1 MGLIKIQKNNGLSG
15 TEKGGIEYINGTNVV
30 AAKMASAA
38 VVELTVEAID
48 AAKDTVSIT
57 YSGGAGNP
65 PSEADILAAWEPVLV
80 SANGSVCTLVPAP
93 QLYNDEATPA
103 AIYPAVAIA

>member
-1 MGLIKIQKNNGLSG
+1 MGLIKIQKNNGASG
-15 TEKGGIEYINGTNVV
+15 TVKGGIEYINGSNVV
-30 AAKMASAA
+30 AAKMASAL
-38 VVELTVEAID
+38 VVELTIEAID
-48 AAKDTVSIT
+48 AAKDTLTIT

-65 PSEADILAAWEPVLV
+65 PSEAAILAAWEPVLV
-80 SANGSVCTLVPAP
+80 NSNGSVCDLYLAP

>member
-1 MGLIKIQKNNGLSG
+1 MGLIKIQKNDGLSG
-15 TEKGGIEYINGTNVV
+15 TTKGGIEYINGTNVV
-30 AAKMASAA
+30 AAKMSAAA

-48 AAKDTVSIT
+48 ATKDTVSIT
-57 YSGGAGNP
+57 YSGGGGNP

-93 QLYNDEATPA
+93 QLYNDEAMPA

>member
-1 MGLIKIQKNNGLSG
+1 MGLIRIQKNNGASG
-15 TEKGGIEYINGTNVV
+15 TVKGGIEYINGTNVV

-65 PSEADILAAWEPVLV
+65 PSEANILAAWEPVLV
-80 SANGSVCTLVPAP
+80 DSNGSVCTLISAP
-93 QLYNDEATPA
+93 QLYNDEATPM

>member
-1 MGLIKIQKNNGLSG
+1 MGLIKIQKNDGLSG
-15 TEKGGIEYINGTNVV
+15 TAKGGIEYINGTNVV
-30 AAKMASAA
+30 AAKMASSA

-93 QLYNDEATPA
+93 QLYNDQSPA
-103 AIYPAVAIA
+103 EAIYPAVAIA

>member
-1 MGLIKIQKNNGLSG
+1 MAADPLCHLNSIPLSLLSSEPGAESPPNVNMGSSIV
-15 TEKGGIEYINGTNVV
+15 T
-30 AAKMASAA
+30 

-80 SANGSVCTLVPAP
+80 SANGSVCILVPAP

>member
-1 MGLIKIQKNNGLSG
+1 MGLIKIQKNDGLSG
-15 TEKGGIEYINGTNVV
+15 TSKGGIQYINGTNVV
-30 AAKMASAA
+30 AAVMSAA
-38 VVELTVEAID
+38 AVLELTVEAID

-57 YSGGAGNP
+57 YSGGAGAV
-65 PSEADILAAWEPVLV
+65 PSEASILAAWESVLV

-93 QLYNDEATPA
+93 QLYNDADA

>member
-1 MGLIKIQKNNGLSG
+1 MGLIKIQKNDGLSG
-15 TEKGGIEYINGTNVV
+15 TAKGGIEYINGTNVV
-30 AAKMASAA
+30 AAKMSSAA
-38 VVELTVEAID
+38 VLELTVEAID

-65 PSEADILAAWEPVLV
+65 PSEADILAAWESVLV

>member
-1 MGLIKIQKNNGLSG
+1 MGLIKIQKNDGLSG
-15 TEKGGIEYINGTNVV
+15 TAKGGIEYINGTNVV
-30 AAKMASAA
+30 AAKMSGAA

-48 AAKDTVSIT
+48 AGKDTVSIT
-57 YSGGAGNP
+57 YSGGTGNP

-80 SANGSVCTLVPAP
+80 SANGSVCTLVSAP
-93 QLYNDEATPA
+93 QLYNDADA

>member
-1 MGLIKIQKNNGLSG
+1 MGLIKIQKNDGLSG
-15 TEKGGIEYINGTNVV
+15 TAKGGIEYINGTNVV
-30 AAKMASAA
+30 AAKMSAPA

-93 QLYNDEATPA
+93 QLFNDEATPA